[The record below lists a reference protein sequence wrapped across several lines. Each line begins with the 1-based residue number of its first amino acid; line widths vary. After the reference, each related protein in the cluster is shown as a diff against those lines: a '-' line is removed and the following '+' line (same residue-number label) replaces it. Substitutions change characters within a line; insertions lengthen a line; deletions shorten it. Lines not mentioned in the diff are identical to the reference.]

1 MTEPSTG
8 PFEKLEPKLDSVL
21 DEFVGQVWEGAMD
34 SATLEMCRV
43 RMAMLLGSEED
54 AAFRSPQAAGGGA
67 SGEAESER
75 QARDQGQAG
84 TEGKA
89 GAAEL
94 EAKLLA
100 LSEWPTSPLF
110 TEADRAALD
119 FCEKYVIDPYAITD
133 EDCVEMN
140 RCFSE
145 PELTNLT
152 FALAAFEGLIRSR
165 VALAQVAL

>member
-1 MTEPSTG
+1 MTESSAEPFTG
-8 PFEKLEPKLDSVL
+8 PFEKLDPKLDSAL
-21 DEFVGQVWEGAMD
+21 GEFVGQVWEGAMD

-67 SGEAESER
+67 E
-75 QARDQGQAG
+75 
-84 TEGKA
+84 

-94 EAKLLA
+94 ETKLLA

-133 EDCVEMN
+133 EDCAEMN

>member
-1 MTEPSTG
+1 MTEPLAKPFTG

-67 SGEAESER
+67 AIEW
-75 QARDQGQAG
+75 
-84 TEGKA
+84 KA

-165 VALAQVAL
+165 VALARVAL

>member
-1 MTEPSTG
+1 MTETSTG

-54 AAFRSPQAAGGGA
+54 AAFRSPQAVGGGVA
-67 SGEAESER
+67 I
-75 QARDQGQAG
+75 
-84 TEGKA
+84 EGKA

>member
-1 MTEPSTG
+1 MTK

-21 DEFVGQVWEGAMD
+21 DEFAAEIWEGAMD
-34 SATLEMCRV
+34 TATLEMCRV
-43 RMAMLLGSEED
+43 RMAMLLGSPD
-54 AAFRSPQAAGGGA
+54 DTAFRSPQAAARGA
-67 SGEAESER
+67 A
-75 QARDQGQAG
+75 D
-84 TEGKA
+84 
-89 GAAEL
+89 AAEL

-119 FCEKYVIDPYAITD
+119 FCEKYVIDPYIITD
-133 EDCVEMN
+133 EDCVEIN

-152 FALAAFEGLIRSR
+152 FALAVFESFIRSR
-165 VALAQVAL
+165 VALAQI